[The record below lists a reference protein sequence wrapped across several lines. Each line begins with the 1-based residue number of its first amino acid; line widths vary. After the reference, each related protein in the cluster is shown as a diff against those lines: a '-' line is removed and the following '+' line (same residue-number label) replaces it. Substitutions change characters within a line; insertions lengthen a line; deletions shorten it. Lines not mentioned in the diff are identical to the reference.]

1 MQCFV
6 DAGGQL
12 THEQSLLLLD
22 EFLKQR
28 GKLSHEDSLM
38 FAAQAWRT
46 SKKEEAAAP
55 AGGASGFVWAPKA
68 IARTS

>member
-1 MQCFV
+1 MQRVV

-12 THEQSLLLLD
+12 THEQGLLLLD
-22 EFLKQR
+22 EFLKQG

-38 FAAQAWRT
+38 FATQAWRP
-46 SKKEEAAAP
+46 SKKEVP
-55 AGGASGFVWAPKA
+55 AGGASGFVWAPTA